1 MSSDLRVVDALA
13 AEGWVVL
20 DAFLPAPNV
29 RALAADAQERLAA
42 GAFHSAGVGAG
53 GRHAV
58 RTEVRRDSVLW
69 LEAPGAGATQR
80 AAFDRFEALR
90 LALNRELQLALLDF
104 ECHYACYP
112 PGSFYRRHLDRL
124 AGDDR
129 RVLSCILYLND
140 DWVADYGGQLRLHLE
155 HGPHDVLPESGRL
168 VAFLSERFEH
178 EVLPCTRTRLSLTGW
193 FRRRAVTN

>member
-1 MSSDLRVVDALA
+1 VSSDLRVVNALA

-20 DAFLPAPNV
+20 DTFLPAQSV
-29 RALAADAQERLAA
+29 RALAADAQEGLAA
-42 GAFHSAGVGAG
+42 GAFRNAGVGAG
-53 GRHAV
+53 ERHAV
-58 RTEVRRDSVLW
+58 RVEVRGDAVHW
-69 LEAPGAGATQR
+69 LEPPGTGAAQR

-90 LALNRELQLALLDF
+90 RALNRELQLGLLDF

-129 RVLSCILYLND
+129 RTLSCILYLND
-140 DWVADYGGQLRLHLE
+140 AWVAADGGQLRLHLE

-178 EVLPCTRTRLSLTGW
+178 EVLPCARDRLSLTGW
-193 FRRRAVTN
+193 FRRRAVAH